1 MIGSWRAASP
11 RGGACSVS
19 DILSV
24 IGGVE
29 AAPAGAEAAL
39 AAADATGAA
48 PAGVEGCAVAANAHA
63 ATGAAIQRTGACAR
77 RRRIERVCCRRAAR
91 PIRPLNPESH
101 PRRATRGARRRRT
114 QAARA
119 DVNGAAKDDPRG
131 ADL

>member
-24 IGGVE
+24 IGGAD
-29 AAPAGAEAAL
+29 AAPAGAEAA
-39 AAADATGAA
+39 AAEAAGAVSGGGA
-48 PAGVEGCAVAANAHA
+48 GCALAANAHA

>member
-24 IGGVE
+24 IGGVD
-29 AAPAGAEAAL
+29 AAPAGAEAA
-39 AAADATGAA
+39 AAEAAGAVSGGGA
-48 PAGVEGCAVAANAHA
+48 GCALAANAHA
-63 ATGAAIQRTGACAR
+63 ATGAAIQRARACTR

-101 PRRATRGARRRRT
+101 PRRATRGTRRRRT
-114 QAARA
+114 RAARS

>member
-1 MIGSWRAASP
+1 VIGS
-11 RGGACSVS
+11 V
-19 DILSV
+19 D
-24 IGGVE
+24 
-29 AAPAGAEAAL
+29 AAPAGAEAA
-39 AAADATGAA
+39 AAEAAGTG
-48 PAGVEGCAVAANAHA
+48 PVGVDGCALAANAHA
-63 ATGAAIQRTGACAR
+63 ATGAAIQRAAACAR

-114 QAARA
+114 QAAHA